1 MIDRRVFTA
10 EFTLLLERFGRD
22 PHQLLIARYFDYLNA
37 RLTTEEFTA
46 AARKIFEEAR
56 YWPAPIDFIEA
67 AKGDPKRLAA
77 EAWGQLLTAAQRGR
91 PHDAPPD
98 AIAALKR
105 AGATFRDVETASDYR
120 LAELERT
127 FKTEYTAD
135 TMPNTPQLPPTA
147 APALEGDTSP

>member
-1 MIDRRVFTA
+1 APERLWLRQPPHRRQGPQLGREVAKHRRPHRRRPATRRQGSNRRRSHRRPHVIDRRVFTA
-10 EFTLLLERFGRD
+10 EFTLLLDRFGRD
-22 PHQLLIARYFDYLNA
+22 PHQLLIARYFGYLNA

-98 AIAALKR
+98 AIAA
-105 AGATFRDVETASDYR
+105 
-120 LAELERT
+120 
-127 FKTEYTAD
+127 
-135 TMPNTPQLPPTA
+135 
-147 APALEGDTSP
+147 